1 MNNRKLI
8 RAFAL
13 VVVIGSSAACG
24 DDNSTATN
32 NSGSDPISKAEFVT
46 AANALCAAFAGE
58 FEGGAQAD
66 VVTEEDQ
73 IAVISEIIVPELR
86 TTLTAIR
93 ALGFPEGDAALVGG
107 LIDQTNEQL
116 DIVETDPA
124 GFLAAAEDPFAEI
137 NAQLADYGVV
147 TCGWVWDVVRDR
159 A

>member
-24 DDNSTATN
+24 DDSSSSN
-32 NSGSDPISKAEFVT
+32 NSGNDALSKAEFVT
-46 AANALCAAFAGE
+46 SANALCAAFASQV
-58 FEGGAQAD
+58 EGGPQAG

-124 GFLAAAEDPFAEI
+124 GFLAAAEDPFGEI

-159 A
+159 S